1 MSEMVS
7 KKEALL
13 RVYQTINGPVKAGP
27 MWVTYSRGQVDAI
40 LQVMRD
46 LLIAEGF
53 EFRKPESS

>member
-1 MSEMVS
+1 MVT

-40 LQVMRD
+40 LKVMKD

-53 EFRKPESS
+53 EFRKPE